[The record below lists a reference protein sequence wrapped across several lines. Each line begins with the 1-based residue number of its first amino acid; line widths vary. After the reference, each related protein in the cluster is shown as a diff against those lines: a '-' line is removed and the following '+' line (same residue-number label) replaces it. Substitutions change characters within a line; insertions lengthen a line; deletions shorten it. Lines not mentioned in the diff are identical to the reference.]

1 MLFYI
6 YKRRI
11 RRRQCQEEREV
22 AELIKTECINMFASR
37 HETTHGPRH
46 VPVTAQPPHYPP
58 AAAGLP
64 LCDLAG
70 PLPAPTPPPPRQRGY
85 SCQRTWRNFAMSG
98 VGPY

>member
-1 MLFYI
+1 MFYI

-37 HETTHGPRH
+37 HQTTHGPRH

-58 AAAGLP
+58 PASGLP

-70 PLPAPTPPPPRQRGY
+70 PLPAPTQPPPR
-85 SCQRTWRNFAMSG
+85 
-98 VGPY
+98 